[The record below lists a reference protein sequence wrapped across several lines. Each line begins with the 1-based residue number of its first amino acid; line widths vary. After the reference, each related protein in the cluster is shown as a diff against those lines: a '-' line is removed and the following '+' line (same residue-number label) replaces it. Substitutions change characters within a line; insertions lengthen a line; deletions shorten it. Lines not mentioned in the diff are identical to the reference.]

1 MWLKTT
7 LALALLYIY
16 IRLEMLQ
23 NDDIFSIHNKKMR
36 FKKGRNVSVR
46 DWVTAAANASN
57 DKIFVSVI

>member
-1 MWLKTT
+1 MMTFS
-7 LALALLYIY
+7 AYI
-16 IRLEMLQ
+16 I
-23 NDDIFSIHNKKMR
+23 KKMR